1 MVRRLALTLTA
12 VALAVT
18 GVPAVAGGPP
28 HSSSGSTPAAR
39 YDVTI
44 TRTEYGIPHI
54 LAKDFGSLGYGYGY
68 AFAQDNLCTMA
79 ADYITVEGRRSRG
92 VGPDASYTRQGNG
105 VTVTNLDSDFFW
117 TQVRQSH
124 QVDELLSRPAPIGPK
139 PAV

>member
-1 MVRRLALTLTA
+1 MARRLALTLTA
-12 VALAVT
+12 ATLAVT

-28 HSSSGSTPAAR
+28 HSSGTTAAAR

-79 ADYITVEGRRSRG
+79 ADYVTVEGKRSRWF
-92 VGPDASYTRQGNG
+92 GPTGSYEMRGNG
-105 VTVTNLDSDFFW
+105 VTVSNIDSDVFW
-117 TQVRQSH
+117 TTIDQSH
-124 QVDELLSRPAPIGPK
+124 
-139 PAV
+139 